1 MSEEEFW
8 QRYQDKANLYSKKH
22 LELDVAFLREVLTTY
37 GEGLNRIKQSIQDS
51 LDNETQT

>member
-22 LELDVAFLREVLTTY
+22 LELDVAFLREVLTAY